1 LPKELVRPDPTT
13 FSKVIGD
20 AVVPALRDIERDL
33 GRDLPTSVVLW
44 MPHMEGPRV
53 LLIPA
58 TAHEAAAPPK
68 PLGEMRLSFR
78 ETAVPGRYL
87 FFGEAIYE
95 RDVVP
100 GKPFSGFDIQGVVW
114 KQGDELKVK
123 EDIRTIKFQ
132 EWQFAGWK

>member
-1 LPKELVRPDPTT
+1 MAKELVRPDPTT
-13 FSKVIGD
+13 FSKVIGE
-20 AVVPALRDIERDL
+20 AVVPALREIERDL
-33 GRDLPTSVVLW
+33 GRGLPTSVVLW

-53 LLIPA
+53 LLVPP
-58 TAHEAAAPPK
+58 TAQGAAAAAK

-78 ETAVPGRYL
+78 ATAVPGRYL

-95 RDVVP
+95 RDVAP

-114 KQGDELKVK
+114 REGDELKVK